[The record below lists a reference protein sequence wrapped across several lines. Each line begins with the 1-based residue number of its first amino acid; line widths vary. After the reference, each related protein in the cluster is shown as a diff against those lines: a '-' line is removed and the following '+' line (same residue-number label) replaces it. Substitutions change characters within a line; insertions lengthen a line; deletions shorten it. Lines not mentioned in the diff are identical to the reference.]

1 MRHYQRIVFVTN
13 LGKNTV
19 GAGNPGAS
27 IPTRPVAMATDA
39 ARTPANNR
47 PPNKQLTTLFFTP
60 QGSNRRHRQM
70 KL

>member
-19 GAGNPGAS
+19 GAGNPGAG
-27 IPTRPVAMATDA
+27 IPTRPVAMVTDA
-39 ARTPANNR
+39 AHAPANHR

-60 QGSNRRHRQM
+60 QSSNRQHCQM